1 MDKTVRIRELVDILN
16 RAAKAYYKDAKEIMS
31 NNEYDRLYDELIELE
46 EETGL
51 ILSASPSR
59 NVGYEILSE
68 LPKMNHERPMLS
80 LNKTKEISDLASFLG
95 EKKGLLSWKMDGL
108 TIVLRYSE
116 GELVSALTRG
126 NGTVGEVV
134 TNNVKY
140 FVNVPLKIDFKGD
153 LTLRGEAVIKYSDFE
168 EINEKID
175 EAESKYKNPRNLCSG
190 SVRQLNP
197 YITKERNVYFYAF
210 ALVEAK
216 GFENKNS
223 RKKEFE
229 FLKSNGFDVVE
240 YKEVTKD
247 NVNEGVE
254 YFRNAIEK
262 FDVPSDGLVL
272 IFDDI
277 SYGESLGVTA
287 KFPRNAIAFKWKD
300 EIKETKLK
308 ELEWSPS
315 RTGLI
320 NPVAIFEP
328 VELEGT
334 TVSRASLHNASVL
347 ESLELGIGDTL
358 TVYKANMIIPQIQDN
373 LTRSNS
379 LSLPKHC
386 PACEKEVI
394 IRNENGVKTVFC
406 PNKACPAKHIKLFAL
421 ATSRDMLNIEGLSEA
436 TLQKFLAHGF
446 IKELGDLF
454 KLAAHKD
461 EIIAME
467 GFGKRS
473 YAKLE
478 EAINKAR
485 KTKLERV
492 LAALGITGIGSSN
505 AKVLAKQF
513 KQDIELL
520 RKADKEEF
528 LKTDGIGEVLAASLK
543 NYFDDKENSRR
554 LDNLLKELEIEKGE
568 DKTDNKLEGEIFV
581 ITGSL
586 ERFKNR
592 KELQALIE
600 EKGAKVA
607 SSVSSK
613 TTYLINNDKLSA
625 SSKNKKATE
634 LGVKVISEDDFL
646 DMLK

>member
-80 LNKTKEISDLASFLG
+80 LNKTKETSDLASFLG

-421 ATSRDMLNIEGLSEA
+421 ATSRDMLKIEGLSEA

>member
-80 LNKTKEISDLASFLG
+80 LNKTKETSDLASFLG

>member
-80 LNKTKEISDLASFLG
+80 LNKTKETSDLASFLG

-216 GFENKNS
+216 GFKNKNS

-254 YFRNAIEK
+254 YFKNAIEK

>member
-1 MDKTVRIRELVDILN
+1 
-16 RAAKAYYKDAKEIMS
+16 
-31 NNEYDRLYDELIELE
+31 
-46 EETGL
+46 
-51 ILSASPSR
+51 
-59 NVGYEILSE
+59 
-68 LPKMNHERPMLS
+68 MNHERPMLS